1 MEYVNTDNFTDVQGN
16 TANVG
21 VSGGPFQRTKIVN
34 LYLPNLVSV
43 GQYAFKCWSTSGADA
58 GKSALRIVVIGK
70 NFTTISNSYAFSY
83 SEKVDFFIYAKTP
96 ATGRA
101 LYRTGFNLKY
111 IYVPNSTLDDYKA
124 APAFANWVSYIKPL
138 SEYTGE
144 KPWEDLYPEELG
156 LI

>member
-21 VSGGPFQRTKIVN
+21 VSGSPFQRTKIVN

-43 GQYAFKCWSTSGADA
+43 GQYAFKCWSTSSADA

-70 NFTTISNSYAFSY
+70 NFTTVSNSYAFNY

-101 LYRTGFNLKY
+101 LNRSGYNLKY
-111 IYVPNSTLDDYKA
+111 IYVPDSTLDDYKA

-144 KPWEDLYPEELG
+144 KPWEELYPEELG
-156 LI
+156 LV